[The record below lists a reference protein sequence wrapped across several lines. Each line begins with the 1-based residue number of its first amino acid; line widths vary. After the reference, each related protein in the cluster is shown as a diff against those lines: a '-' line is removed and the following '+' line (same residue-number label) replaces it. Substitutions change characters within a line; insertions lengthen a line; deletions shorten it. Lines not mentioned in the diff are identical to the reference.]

1 MIQKTKI
8 EGVYKIMRPTISD
21 ERGFFHEVF
30 RKNELE
36 EFLGSEFKVVQSNH
50 SRSNKGVLRGIHIAT
65 WNKLVT
71 AISGKVQEVVVDTRK
86 NSPTFGQYESFV
98 LGEEGDQFSIFV
110 PFGCGNSFMSLTD
123 VADYNYLVDDYW
135 APGKE
140 VGVKYDDLDLN
151 IKWMIDQPILSEK
164 DQTNL
169 SFKEYLSI
177 E

>member
-8 EGVYKIMRPTISD
+8 DGVYKIMRPTNSD

-36 EFLGSEFKVVQSNH
+36 EQLEFEFKVVQSNH
-50 SRSNKGVLRGIHIAT
+50 SRSNKGVLRGIHVAT

-71 AISGKVQEVVVDTRK
+71 AISGQVQEVVVDLRK
-86 NSPTFGQYESFV
+86 NSSTFGQYESFI
-98 LGEEGDQFSIFV
+98 LGGEGGQFSIFV
-110 PFGCGNSFMSLTD
+110 PVGCGNSFMSLTD

-140 VGVKYDDLDLN
+140 VGIKYNDPDLN
-151 IKWMIDQPILSEK
+151 IKWMIEKPILSDK
-164 DQTNL
+164 DQNNP
-169 SFKEYLSI
+169 SFKDYLKLQ
-177 E
+177 